1 MYYIAKIKFETFDE
15 KTGRVRK
22 TYEQYLVEANSV
34 SEAEEKL
41 KVKFKDSIAD
51 SAVVSVQESK
61 FMGVIK

>member
-34 SEAEEKL
+34 SEAEEKQ

>member
-34 SEAEEKL
+34 SEAEEKM
-41 KVKFKDSIAD
+41 KNKFKDSIAD

>member
-1 MYYIAKIKFETFDE
+1 
-15 KTGRVRK
+15 
-22 TYEQYLVEANSV
+22 VEANSV

>member
-15 KTGRVRK
+15 KSGRVRK

-41 KVKFKDSIAD
+41 KAKFKDSIAD

>member
-41 KVKFKDSIAD
+41 KTKFKDSIAD